1 MSEGQGTSERRV
13 MARQRV
19 SLPVAVEFIT
29 EQGQPTLQ
37 VKGWTRDLSN
47 LGVFF
52 WAPGAFETGQK
63 LRLILEVGTDSVYN
77 CCLEIRW
84 DGEVIRVEP
93 GVREFGV
100 AVRIL
105 QFDIPKVVTSPVA
118 LQN

>member
-1 MSEGQGTSERRV
+1 MV
-13 MARQRV
+13 RQRI

-47 LGVFF
+47 TGVFF
-52 WAPGAFETGQK
+52 WAPGGFETGQK
-63 LRLILEVGTDSVYN
+63 LRLILEVGTDSVYD

-93 GVREFGV
+93 GVRELGV
-100 AVRIL
+100 AARIL